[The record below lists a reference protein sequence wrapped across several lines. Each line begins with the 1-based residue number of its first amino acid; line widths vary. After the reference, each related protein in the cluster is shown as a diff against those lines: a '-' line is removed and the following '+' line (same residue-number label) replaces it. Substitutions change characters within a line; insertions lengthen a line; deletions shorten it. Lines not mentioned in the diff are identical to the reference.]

1 MRNRV
6 CWIIALIFLM
16 SVFSSCSDSAK
27 TEAEPAKPKTLSHH
41 KKKLRIAVIGHS
53 DFLPDRTQI
62 HDRSSIGLPDVLS
75 DRILEHL
82 ANSKRFVPVERKA
95 LRKVVL
101 EQRFGQEL
109 QKTYLDRTLD
119 KAIADMEKMDGGMVT
134 GTTTEISGKLGLPGV
149 GMKQTSAVAPKPV
162 GGGIAKGTGD
172 VGTTGTL
179 ANYNDILKDFQDLG
193 TAVGADY
200 LVLGNLEKLT
210 RKTEETAVP
219 YSTEGRK
226 VSKNVADA
234 RLRLRVIEV
243 KSGMVVGATS
253 LRTKVTETLFEGKE
267 TDTDDYSFFDHL
279 GRLAAVKILDV
290 TFPARIVTLD
300 PLILSRGT
308 NDGAKVGDIYV
319 IQREGKEI
327 RDDSGVVIGQLK
339 TDVGRVEIL
348 TPQETLSIVRP
359 VAEGHFLVND
369 LASLDIQASQAKLAS
384 IPSTAA
390 VPLSGGTANERAI
403 EKKLPM
409 VAVGL
414 IKSGSTARTGK
425 DAAEHTP
432 LFTDTII
439 SRLAQTKRF
448 QMIDRQEVDQL
459 LNEQMAQALAQGRDM
474 ASAMGTLKGAD
485 YLAYGSLAHFGLEEE
500 VTQLPNSSRTFK
512 RKIGYVEGNMR
523 IVDARSGEI
532 MESRKISIKEP
543 VDANAEGGRI
553 VSVLANAY
561 ADQVVLILMNAIY
574 PIKVAAVGGDGTIYI
589 NRGNDGGLFVGETL
603 DAFRPGQAVIDPDTG
618 VQLGVEET
626 LIGQVVINDV
636 EDARSKGT
644 FAAGS
649 EIVAGDILKRT
660 PENREKRAAQ
670 ARKPAPSRS
679 GAILTDVSAKSSEKK
694 QGGKATLA
702 VGLLRLNQN
711 ARTDSLGDGHIK
723 RLTDDLIV
731 KLTNTNRFRVMDR
744 QEVDQI
750 LDEKAFE
757 SMTSGGDIHDRLQK
771 LIGAD
776 YLIHGEISNLYTTT
790 QRKKVPFL
798 DEEQVHVNGIAE
810 GTFRIVDVHTGGV
823 IAADKVRV
831 NERIKPGGDATQVMS
846 NLMDGFTTEAV
857 SLIVGRLFPIKILG
871 TTADGT
877 VYLNRGMD
885 VGLENGSIF
894 DVMRPG
900 QELIDPDTGLS
911 FGKSETKVAS
921 VEIVSVEASRSRAI
935 VTSGKDVKAGD
946 VLRKLQAATK
956 KPEAKKKRVM
966 RPAW

>member
-6 CWIIALIFLM
+6 CWIIALFFLM
-16 SVFSSCSDSAK
+16 FVFSSCSDSAE

-41 KKKLRIAVIGHS
+41 EKKLRIAVIGHS

-119 KAIADMEKMDGGMVT
+119 KAIADMEKMDGGMVK

-149 GMKQTSAVAPKPV
+149 GIKQTSAVAPKPV

-300 PLILSRGT
+300 PLVLSRGT
-308 NDGAKVGDIYV
+308 NDGAKVGDVYV
-319 IQREGKEI
+319 VQREGKEI

-369 LASLDIQASQAKLAS
+369 LASLDIQASQAKSAS

-390 VPLSGGTANERAI
+390 VPLFGGTANERAI

-439 SRLAQTKRF
+439 SRMTQTKRF

-459 LNEQMAQALAQGRDM
+459 LDEQLAQALTEGRDM

-485 YLAYGSLAHFGLEEE
+485 YLVYGSLASFSVEDK
-500 VTQLPNSSRTFK
+500 VIQLPNSKRTFK
-512 RKIGYVEGNMR
+512 TKIGYVEGNMR
-523 IVDARSGEI
+523 IVNARTGDI
-532 MESRKISIKEP
+532 MESRKISVEETLDPGAK
-543 VDANAEGGRI
+543 GSRI
-553 VSVLANAY
+553 VTALADAY
-561 ADQVVLILMNAIY
+561 AEKVVLMLMNAIY
-574 PIKVAAVGGDGTIYI
+574 PIKVAVVGADGTVYV
-589 NRGNDGGLFVGETL
+589 NRGKDGGLFRNEIL
-603 DAFRPGQAVIDPDTG
+603 EAFRPGKPVIDPDTD
-618 VQLGVEET
+618 VQLGVEEIY
-626 LIGQVVINDV
+626 IGQVVIEVV
-636 EDARSKGT
+636 EDARSKGRVI
-644 FAAGS
+644 AGTGLFK
-649 EIVAGDILKRT
+649 GDILKRT
-660 PENREKRAAQ
+660 PKNKEKRATEAL
-670 ARKPAPSRS
+670 KPEPSRS
-679 GAILTDVSAKSSEKK
+679 GPRLAGTRTEPAQITSA
-694 QGGKATLA
+694 GKPTLA
-702 VGLLRLNQN
+702 VGLIKLNPS
-711 ARTDSLGDGHIK
+711 ARTRGFGNAHLI
-723 RLTDDLIV
+723 RMTNELIV
-731 KLTNTNRFRVMDR
+731 KLTNTDRFQLMER
-744 QEVDQI
+744 QEVDQV
-750 LDEKAFE
+750 LDEKAFDAVAK
-757 SMTSGGDIHDRLQK
+757 GADIREYLKELQ
-771 LIGAD
+771 GAD
-776 YLIHGEISNLYTTT
+776 YLIHGEMTNFYTVTE
-790 QRKKVPFL
+790 RKKVPYL
-798 DEEQVHVNGIAE
+798 DEEEVHVTGIAE
-810 GTFRIVDVHTGGV
+810 GTFRIVDVHKGGV
-823 IAADKVRV
+823 IAADKIHIRRQVK
-831 NERIKPGGDATQVMS
+831 EEDPTQVIS
-846 NLMDGFTTEAV
+846 DLMDRYSTEAV
-857 SLIVGRLFPIKILG
+857 KGIVGRIYPIKLLG
-871 TTADGT
+871 ISSDGSI
-877 VYLNRGMD
+877 YLNRGTD
-885 VGLENGSIF
+885 VGMKIGTVF
-894 DVMRPG
+894 DIMRPG
-900 QELIDPDTGLS
+900 HELRDPDTGLS
-911 FGKSETKVAS
+911 FGQAESKIGR
-921 VEIVSVEASRSRAI
+921 VEIVAVEHNRARARI
-935 VTSGKDVKAGD
+935 ISGQGTPQAGD
-946 VLRKLQAATK
+946 ILRRPQPVTEKVEPK
-956 KPEAKKKRVM
+956 VM
-966 RPAW
+966 QPAW